1 MFNVSDLNEKY
12 EYDHAVDKS
21 LCKFPADKDFNKK
34 DPFQVVSFINCFV
47 IANDWEWNSMTYLG
61 CKRMEVLIQEELPP
75 DITKGKEIYLWI
87 KDNWN
92 EKLFSKK
99 EIV

>member
-12 EYDHAVDKS
+12 EYNYS
-21 LCKFPADKDFNKK
+21 LKKCVVKCPSNKKINKK
-34 DPFQVVSFINCFV
+34 DPFQVASFINCFV
-47 IANDWEWNSMTYLG
+47 IANDWEWNSITYYG

-75 DITKGKEIYLWI
+75 DITKGKDIYLWI

-92 EKLFSKK
+92 KKLFSKK